1 MPVLGFNIARVELK
15 KTSPFVPSGQIEV
28 RLSPRISEVRLGEMR
43 TPTGKINGVEVLFS
57 YEIEYNPKIAHG
69 VIDGAVL
76 YLPPNKEQ
84 IDEIL
89 NLWEDE
95 KKVDPTT
102 FAEVVNFI
110 TSEVA
115 PLLMILAKE
124 LRLPYHVPIPRVE
137 VKREG

>member
-1 MPVLGFNIARVELK
+1 MPVLGFNISRVELK

-28 RLSPRISEVRLGEMR
+28 RLSPTIQEVRLGEMR
-43 TPTGKINGVEVLFS
+43 TPTGKINGVEVIFS
-57 YEIEYNPKIAHG
+57 YEIEYNPKIAQG

-76 YLPPNKEQ
+76 YLPSNKEQ
-84 IDEIL
+84 VDEIL

-95 KKVDPTT
+95 KKVDSIT